1 MKKGKNSYDDISIP
15 VYLFH
20 QGTNFHA
27 YELLGCHERSARRGR
42 YEYVFRVWAPNADSA
57 ALVGDFCSWDK
68 GIPMVR
74 ISQGIWECVF
84 VSKSRLR
91 GSFYK
96 FRIERG
102 GISHLK
108 SDPYAFASQTL
119 ENTAS
124 IISSPLSL
132 GHTDSEW
139 MEHRRE
145 LFSDGEHYYPSPM
158 NIYELHL
165 GSWRTRDG
173 ASTADGGHYLGY
185 REIADMLAPYLRDMG
200 YTHAELMPIAEH
212 PFDGSWGYQICSY
225 YAPTSRFGAPEDF
238 AYFVDRLHEYGIGVI
253 LDWVPAHFPKDE
265 HGLYEFDGGPL
276 YEYQGE
282 DRREHKGWGT
292 RCFDVGRCEVQSFL
306 ISNALF
312 WLREYHVDGLR
323 IDAVASMLYLDYDRK
338 PGEWIPNIYGGNENL
353 EAIAFFRKL
362 NSAVFAEFP
371 DVLMIAEE
379 STAFPGVTKPVS
391 EGGLGFNF
399 KWNMGFANDMFEYI
413 SMDPIYRQYHHS
425 KLTFPMMYAYS
436 ENFILP
442 VSHDEVVH
450 GKRSLIG
457 KMYGEYDEKF
467 AMMRAFMTFL
477 MTMPGK
483 KLTFMGTEFA
493 QFREWDYE
501 NELEWFMLSYPR
513 HAEMQRYLRRLNHLY
528 LNSPELWRIDDG
540 WDGFSW
546 LEADRARD
554 NVVAYRRLDGR
565 GGELVVVINFSP
577 VDRPDYPIMPP
588 RHGKYRILLDSDRYE
603 FGGGEKI
610 NSDLIKTE
618 NAPSSSDIGRAGA
631 TDTRSVG
638 EARNE
643 KAPALLRLMLPAYSA
658 QILKKTSNR
667 ARPHKSASKPESACG
682 CGYNNRKDSTC
693 TENLNV

>member
-173 ASTADGGHYLGY
+173 ASTSDGGHYLGY

-238 AYFVDRLHEYGIGVI
+238 AYFVDRLHECGIGVI

-276 YEYQGE
+276 YEYQSE

-513 HAEMQRYLRRLNHLY
+513 HAEMQRYLRRLNQLY
-528 LNSPELWRIDDG
+528 LSSPELWRIDDG

-565 GGELVVVINFSP
+565 GGELIVVINFSP

-682 CGYNNRKDSTC
+682 CGYNKRKDSTC

>member
-84 VSKSRLR
+84 VSKSRLC

-173 ASTADGGHYLGY
+173 ASTSDGGHYLGY

-276 YEYQGE
+276 YEYQSE

-565 GGELVVVINFSP
+565 GGELIVVINFSP

>member
-57 ALVGDFCSWDK
+57 ALVGDFCS
-68 GIPMVR
+68 
-74 ISQGIWECVF
+74 WECVF

-173 ASTADGGHYLGY
+173 ASTSDGGHYLGY

-565 GGELVVVINFSP
+565 GGELIVVINFSP

-631 TDTRSVG
+631 TETRSVG

>member
-265 HGLYEFDGGPL
+265 HGLYEFDGRPL

-638 EARNE
+638 EVRNE

>member
-173 ASTADGGHYLGY
+173 ASTSDGGHYLGY

-312 WLREYHVDGLR
+312 WMREYHVDGLR

-483 KLTFMGTEFA
+483 KLTFMGTELA
-493 QFREWDYE
+493 QFIEWNFRQSLDWLLLDYPTHEAMQQFVRE
-501 NELEWFMLSYPR
+501 
-513 HAEMQRYLRRLNHLY
+513 LNHFYTRTPALY
-528 LNSPELWRIDDG
+528 QLDDS
-540 WDGFSW
+540 WDGFEWISVD
-546 LEADRARD
+546 DRA
-554 NVVAYRRLDGR
+554 
-565 GGELVVVINFSP
+565 
-577 VDRPDYPIMPP
+577 
-588 RHGKYRILLDSDRYE
+588 H
-603 FGGGEKI
+603 
-610 NSDLIKTE
+610 
-618 NAPSSSDIGRAGA
+618 
-631 TDTRSVG
+631 SVL
-638 EARNE
+638 AF
-643 KAPALLRLMLPAYSA
+643 L
-658 QILKKTSNR
+658 
-667 ARPHKSASKPESACG
+667 
-682 CGYNNRKDSTC
+682 RKDAEGNKILCLFNFTPVEHYPYRVRLPFMATLDQAISNVDMRDIKGVETVQLEDGYYADIMLSPYEAVYYYVNE
-693 TENLNV
+693 TEPGQQLQ

>member
-145 LFSDGEHYYPSPM
+145 SFSDGEHYYPSPM

-173 ASTADGGHYLGY
+173 ASTSDGGHYLGY

-276 YEYQGE
+276 YEYQSE

-565 GGELVVVINFSP
+565 GGELIVVINFSP

>member
-173 ASTADGGHYLGY
+173 ASTSGGGHYLGY

-225 YAPTSRFGAPEDF
+225 YAPTSRFGTPEDF

-362 NSAVFAEFP
+362 NSAVFA

-565 GGELVVVINFSP
+565 GGELIVVINFSP

>member
-145 LFSDGEHYYPSPM
+145 FFSDGEHYYPSPM

-173 ASTADGGHYLGY
+173 ASTSDGGHYLGY

-546 LEADRARD
+546 LEADCARD

-565 GGELVVVINFSP
+565 GGELIVVINFSP

-631 TDTRSVG
+631 TGTRSVG

-643 KAPALLRLMLPAYSA
+643 KTPALLRLMLPAYSA

>member
-173 ASTADGGHYLGY
+173 ASTSDGGHYLGY

-338 PGEWIPNIYGGNENL
+338 PGEW
-353 EAIAFFRKL
+353 
-362 NSAVFAEFP
+362 
-371 DVLMIAEE
+371 
-379 STAFPGVTKPVS
+379 
-391 EGGLGFNF
+391 
-399 KWNMGFANDMFEYI
+399 
-413 SMDPIYRQYHHS
+413 
-425 KLTFPMMYAYS
+425 
-436 ENFILP
+436 LP
-442 VSHDEVVH
+442 P
-450 GKRSLIG
+450 
-457 KMYGEYDEKF
+457 F
-467 AMMRAFMTFL
+467 
-477 MTMPGK
+477 
-483 KLTFMGTEFA
+483 
-493 QFREWDYE
+493 
-501 NELEWFMLSYPR
+501 
-513 HAEMQRYLRRLNHLY
+513 
-528 LNSPELWRIDDG
+528 
-540 WDGFSW
+540 
-546 LEADRARD
+546 
-554 NVVAYRRLDGR
+554 
-565 GGELVVVINFSP
+565 
-577 VDRPDYPIMPP
+577 
-588 RHGKYRILLDSDRYE
+588 
-603 FGGGEKI
+603 
-610 NSDLIKTE
+610 
-618 NAPSSSDIGRAGA
+618 
-631 TDTRSVG
+631 
-638 EARNE
+638 
-643 KAPALLRLMLPAYSA
+643 PALLSRFPRAGSVLILNGIWALPTICSSISRWTRFIGSIII
-658 QILKKTSNR
+658 QS
-667 ARPHKSASKPESACG
+667 
-682 CGYNNRKDSTC
+682 
-693 TENLNV
+693 

>member
-173 ASTADGGHYLGY
+173 ASTSDGGHYLGY

-238 AYFVDRLHEYGIGVI
+238 AYFVDRLHECGIGVI

-276 YEYQGE
+276 YEYQSE

-528 LNSPELWRIDDG
+528 LSSPELWRIDDG

-565 GGELVVVINFSP
+565 GGELIVVINFSP

-682 CGYNNRKDSTC
+682 CGYNKRKDSTC

>member
-1 MKKGKNSYDDISIP
+1 M
-15 VYLFH
+15 
-20 QGTNFHA
+20 
-27 YELLGCHERSARRGR
+27 
-42 YEYVFRVWAPNADSA
+42 
-57 ALVGDFCSWDK
+57 
-68 GIPMVR
+68 
-74 ISQGIWECVF
+74 
-84 VSKSRLR
+84 
-91 GSFYK
+91 
-96 FRIERG
+96 
-102 GISHLK
+102 
-108 SDPYAFASQTL
+108 
-119 ENTAS
+119 
-124 IISSPLSL
+124 
-132 GHTDSEW
+132 
-139 MEHRRE
+139 
-145 LFSDGEHYYPSPM
+145 
-158 NIYELHL
+158 
-165 GSWRTRDG
+165 
-173 ASTADGGHYLGY
+173 
-185 REIADMLAPYLRDMG
+185 
-200 YTHAELMPIAEH
+200 
-212 PFDGSWGYQICSY
+212 
-225 YAPTSRFGAPEDF
+225 
-238 AYFVDRLHEYGIGVI
+238 
-253 LDWVPAHFPKDE
+253 
-265 HGLYEFDGGPL
+265 
-276 YEYQGE
+276 
-282 DRREHKGWGT
+282 
-292 RCFDVGRCEVQSFL
+292 
-306 ISNALF
+306 
-312 WLREYHVDGLR
+312 DGLR

-528 LNSPELWRIDDG
+528 INSPELWRIDDG

-565 GGELVVVINFSP
+565 GGELIVVINYSP
-577 VDRPDYPIMPP
+577 VDRPDYPAETRKIPHTP
-588 RHGKYRILLDSDRYE
+588 RLGQIRVRRRRKDKLRSYQDRERTELLGYRQSRCYRYKIRGRSKERKGSRITAPDASRILCADI
-603 FGGGEKI
+603 KK
-610 NSDLIKTE
+610 DLKQST
-618 NAPSSSDIGRAGA
+618 P
-631 TDTRSVG
+631 
-638 EARNE
+638 
-643 KAPALLRLMLPAYSA
+643 A
-658 QILKKTSNR
+658 QIGIK
-667 ARPHKSASKPESACG
+667 ARE
-682 CGYNNRKDSTC
+682 RVR
-693 TENLNV
+693 LRI

>member
-74 ISQGIWECVF
+74 ISEGIWECVF

-173 ASTADGGHYLGY
+173 ASTSDGGHYLGY

-282 DRREHKGWGT
+282 DRSEHKGWGT

-565 GGELVVVINFSP
+565 GGELIVVINFSP

-631 TDTRSVG
+631 TGTRSVG

-643 KAPALLRLMLPAYSA
+643 KAHALLRLMLPAYSA

>member
-173 ASTADGGHYLGY
+173 ASTSDGGHYLGY

-212 PFDGSWGYQICSY
+212 PFDGSWGYQ
-225 YAPTSRFGAPEDF
+225 
-238 AYFVDRLHEYGIGVI
+238 
-253 LDWVPAHFPKDE
+253 PAHFPKDE

-565 GGELVVVINFSP
+565 GGELIVVINFSP

-631 TDTRSVG
+631 TGTRSVG